1 MNHKTRLF
9 FLTISIFALAVAAC
23 RLSLPAQTESTPTA
37 TATETVP
44 PTAAGTPTPL
54 PTVTFTAPP
63 PSQTSTGTPTL
74 YPTISPIPTVTI
86 TSTITP
92 LGANRPTTVA
102 TYACELV
109 EKFPDQWGTVKANTP
124 FQARWKLKNTGTLDW
139 EPGSIVLRYVSGVE
153 MHGDI
158 DKREIAVQ
166 TAPNSTFIAT
176 IHMLSPKKA
185 GDYAATWGLMERATG
200 NLFCAFTVKIIVE

>member
-1 MNHKTRLF
+1 MM
-9 FLTISIFALAVAAC
+9 AC

-37 TATETVP
+37 TETVP
-44 PTAAGTPTPL
+44 PTAARTPTP
-54 PTVTFTAPP
+54 PATVTFTAPP
-63 PSQTSTGTPTL
+63 PSQTATGTATP
-74 YPTISPIPTVTI
+74 YPTISPIPTITI

-109 EKFPDQWGTVKANTP
+109 EKFPEQWAPMKANTP

-139 EPGSIVLRYVSGVE
+139 EPGSITLNYVSGVV
-153 MHGDI
+153 MHGEE

-166 TAPNSTFIAT
+166 TAPNSTFIAVV
-176 IHMLSPKKA
+176 HMSSPKRP
-185 GDYAATWGLMERATG
+185 GDYAATWGLKARATG
-200 NLFCAFTVKIIVE
+200 EIFCAFTVKIVVE